1 MVQKVIVVG
10 ASGYV
15 GKATLAALVSRHA
28 DTVEAVAGV
37 RNPDK
42 FSAMDKVTAVAADM
56 GDKAKLTETLK
67 GYDSVYLVVPGHED
81 RTQLTINGL
90 EAAKDA
96 GVGFVLVLSVL
107 TTGTDSIFGKQFAA
121 IEAKTKEIGLNHA
134 IVRLPIFIDN
144 NWAHLGTIKGQEAPT
159 FYDPRDSAV
168 PHTPVAVAD
177 VGKASADILA
187 YPTKHYGKTYKLVA
201 PAFSLNDMADAFT
214 KELGK
219 TVTHTQVPYPD
230 AKKAFMGMG
239 FPEWQVDGIMELYKF
254 IDDKSELTNESNI
267 GDIEAITGEK
277 PLTIEAWVEQSAPG
291 FQ

>member
-1 MVQKVIVVG
+1 MSSKVIVVG

-28 DTVEAVAGV
+28 DSVQAVAGV

-42 FSAMDKVTAVAADM
+42 FSMDNVTAVAADM
-56 GDKAKLTETLK
+56 GDKAALTETLK

-81 RTQLTINGL
+81 RTQLALNGL
-90 EAAKDA
+90 EAAKEA

-107 TTGTDSIFGKQFAA
+107 TAGSDSVFGKQFAP
-121 IEAKTKEIGLNHA
+121 IEAKAKESGLNYA
-134 IVRLPIFIDN
+134 IVRLPLFIDN
-144 NWAHLGTIKGQEAPT
+144 NWAHLGTIKGADGPT
-159 FYDPRDSAV
+159 FYDPRDSSL

-187 YPTKHYGKTYKLVA
+187 NPSKHFGKTYKLVA
-201 PAFSLNDMADAFT
+201 PAFSLNDQAEALT
-214 KELGK
+214 TALGK
-219 TVTHTQVPYPD
+219 TVTHTQVPYD
-230 AKKAFMGMG
+230 AAKEAFMGMG
-239 FPEWQVDGIMELYKF
+239 FPEWQVDGIMELYHY
-254 IDDKSELTNESNI
+254 IDDKSEMTNEANT

-277 PLTIEAWVEQSAPG
+277 PLTIEAWVEQNAPG